1 MSNSKKATKVAT
13 KNVTKKV
20 TKVDIQAKRFV
31 MRKSLVGKNQIIEVT
46 FKDGKKAI
54 YNHDKAY
61 EIIGEKLEKMPCWEK
76 YSTYTCT
83 NNLPVILRDK
93 KLV

>member
-1 MSNSKKATKVAT
+1 MGTTKKATKVAT
-13 KNVTKKV
+13 IKA
-20 TKVDIQAKRFV
+20 DIQAKRFV
-31 MRKSLVGKNQIIEVT
+31 MRKSLVGKNQIIEVN
-46 FKDGKKAI
+46 FKDGKKVI

-76 YSTYTCT
+76 YKTYTCT
-83 NNLPVILRDK
+83 NNIPVALRDK